1 MLERLGASLR
11 QALSSC
17 SRGIVMNHLAS
28 LPVLVVCGL
37 TAGLLVPC
45 GTTASSANTPDVA
58 VKYADLDLSR
68 RSDVEQLYTRLQTA
82 ADEVCTSARPYE
94 LARFA
99 AHQRCVQAVLERS
112 VSQVR
117 SPALLAL
124 HRASA
129 SHRRGAAHS

>member
-1 MLERLGASLR
+1 
-11 QALSSC
+11 
-17 SRGIVMNHLAS
+17 MNHLAP
-28 LPVLVVCGL
+28 LPVLVVCAL
-37 TAGLLVPC
+37 TVGILAPVG
-45 GTTASSANTPDVA
+45 GMASEANAPEVA
-58 VKYADLDLSR
+58 VSCTSISTSTVGPMLAER
-68 RSDVEQLYTRLQTA
+68 LYTRLQTA
-82 ADEVCTSARPYE
+82 ADTVCISARPYE

-129 SHRRGAAHS
+129 SGHRRAAARS